1 MSEYKH
7 TVSKQG
13 LSGLSQDPPQD
24 SNNSQ
29 SPKGLETPLT
39 VSNAVVIGVAA
50 AYGKK
55 VISTGARAIIGQLGN
70 ARLERSI
77 RIGTKV
83 IGYVG
88 IGIAS
93 GPAAVFTVP
102 LAIATD
108 IAVKGINDLTESHSI
123 ALDNRLL
130 VEERGTLLTLGA
142 GGYYG

>member
-29 SPKGLETPLT
+29 TPKGLNAPLT
-39 VSNAVVIGVAA
+39 VSNAVVIGVGA

-55 VISTGARAIIGQLGN
+55 IISTGARAIVGQIGS
-70 ARLERSI
+70 ARLERGI

-83 IGYVG
+83 MGYVG
-88 IGIAS
+88 LGIAS

-102 LAIATD
+102 LAVVTD
-108 IAVKGINDLTESHSI
+108 IAVNSISDLTESHNVS
-123 ALDNRLL
+123 LDNQRLI
-130 VEERGTLLTLGA
+130 EERGTLMQLGA
-142 GGYYG
+142 GGYFG